1 MKSKITGHI
10 AKIGLFAAVLLAT
23 CMFAGPANAQ
33 SNVTS
38 ITGKFTLPY
47 EARWGQAVLPPGDY
61 QLTFVNNNAGTLLLI
76 RDANSLR
83 GVAFE
88 SVANSEHSSEGP
100 SALLIGT
107 NGKQRVVYSLTIT
120 ELGEAFVY
128 DRPTGRG
135 SGSKEA
141 DQTQAIPV
149 TVAKK

>member
-10 AKIGLFAAVLLAT
+10 AKIGLFAAVLLT
-23 CMFAGPANAQ
+23 TYMFAGPANAQ
-33 SNVTS
+33 SN

-61 QLTFVNNNAGTLLLI
+61 QLTFVNNNAGTMLLI
-76 RDANSLR
+76 RDAKSLR

-88 SVANSEHSSEGP
+88 SVANSEQSGEGP

-107 NGKQRVVYSLTIT
+107 KGKQRVVYSLTIT

-128 DRPTGRG
+128 ERPTGRG
-135 SGSKEA
+135 SGSQGSGPSHKLS
-141 DQTQAIPV
+141 PV